1 MGYGTIKFDIEI
13 ENFFQFIF
21 LMKVITLEQ
30 WWMKQW
36 WVDMHHP
43 CCYNNI
49 FHNVKRK
56 YSFPKLFC
64 QIMELSTK
72 QSNKTHL

>member
-30 WWMKQW
+30 
-36 WVDMHHP
+36 
-43 CCYNNI
+43 
-49 FHNVKRK
+49 
-56 YSFPKLFC
+56 
-64 QIMELSTK
+64 
-72 QSNKTHL
+72 